1 MPRPKRQLE
10 REAARDTQD
19 PGQASRPGRPRAQ
32 RQQTNN
38 NEQNVQAQLAP
49 PQPQAV
55 QLPQAAPQHQ
65 AALLQL
71 AAPPQQAQDQAVTM
85 SFPEKVSGWREKD
98 LLKLKISYDDESKNL
113 LDFMALLKEGSA
125 ETYPFTHELSANIVR
140 LIDCTKTYW
149 DFSFDFDI
157 NRTGGKKKTEE
168 LKKKR
173 DEDIENGIE
182 LAKQCMEKLQ
192 KEDLAEFVELRDS
205 NDHKSLTML
214 QRWRSYLLDFFRF
227 YLDILKRWNHP
238 SHREGK
244 FTHLF
249 MLFTKICFLRP
260 EPGECYL
267 EYLNIKERKVSAIPD
282 ARFIANSTQKLVAV
296 VEMKVETAFIKKNKN
311 KEKKTDKKEGSKES
325 KKKDEEKKKDEKK
338 DKEKK
343 EEVAKD
349 EKKEPFIFKNVR
361 ESSAYQHGA
370 ELLIEKENSVFQS
383 GVAGIICIG
392 TKVFFTYL
400 KITEEHY
407 SNIKENGEAAET
419 DAAKISYTK
428 PFDFMHAD
436 DRKEILEPLFRLA
449 ILQSLQSA
457 ES

>member
-1 MPRPKRQLE
+1 MSLTLPNRVSLW
-10 REAARDTQD
+10 
-19 PGQASRPGRPRAQ
+19 
-32 RQQTNN
+32 
-38 NEQNVQAQLAP
+38 NEKHL
-49 PQPQAV
+49 
-55 QLPQAAPQHQ
+55 
-65 AALLQL
+65 
-71 AAPPQQAQDQAVTM
+71 
-85 SFPEKVSGWREKD
+85 S
-98 LLKLKISYDDESKNL
+98 KLRISYDDEPTELS
-113 LDFMALLKEGSA
+113 DFMALLKEGS
-125 ETYPFTHELSANIVR
+125 EKKDPFTNQLLPNIVR
-140 LIDCTKTYW
+140 LINCTNKYW
-149 DFSFDFDI
+149 KFSFDFDI
-157 NRTGGKKKTEE
+157 KRTGGKRDTEE
-168 LKKKR
+168 LRKSRKQHLERGISSAKKCLG
-173 DEDIENGIE
+173 N
-182 LAKQCMEKLQ
+182 LQ
-192 KEDLAEFVELRDS
+192 KEDLEEFKKLGNPADA
-205 NDHKSLTML
+205 KGLTML

-267 EYLNIKERKVSAIPD
+267 TTMFIGSGKISGVPD
-282 ARFIANSTQKLVAV
+282 VRFIASSTSKLVAL
-296 VEMKVETAFIKKNKN
+296 VEIKLETAFIKKNKN
-311 KEKKTDKKEGSKES
+311 KNKRKKTTKKEGSEES
-325 KKKDEEKKKDEKK
+325 KKNDEKKKK
-338 DKEKK
+338 DKTKAKEKK
-343 EEVAKD
+343 EEEDKD
-349 EKKEPFIFKNVR
+349 EKKEPLIYKKVR
-361 ESSAYQHGA
+361 EIFLAQHGA

-383 GVAGIICIG
+383 GVAGFICIG

-407 SNIKENGEAAET
+407 SNIKANGEAAET